1 MAAVFPPDTTQP
13 WVFNNV
19 TYEYDAAE
27 DRWYVVSTTATDEI
41 VESINDLNA
50 DIERI
55 DDKIEEEI
63 ENRTDLINQA
73 QGKNN
78 AQDAAIAELDA
89 RVDSISENI
98 GVLEFKGIFTYT
110 LERSEASCNAAY
122 VACTG
127 QAAGDPDAIAQC
139 DALLAQCQSEVGN
152 PLADGTFTSVGT
164 ATLDQVTELI
174 ITNTDKNGEI
184 LDWLNVV
191 EVGDYLELTEPN
203 TLDGGVTGGDTVL
216 YEVVADT
223 LRAGGQENIRVKF
236 IKETGNGDGHFDLQ
250 LDYTIRVFKK
260 DLGID
265 INEADARYV
274 AKPSKVLFGDNA
286 PTTGGAENGVL
297 RNGELWFDTK
307 ALELFVWNNN
317 SWVTASKPAS
327 QDIVVN
333 SALNELQNLEG
344 KTASLEVNVSLLM
357 QDRLRSPHVYYSDD
371 VPIGN
376 VEGELIDGDIWIDS
390 NDLTIKFYS
399 QGAWIN
405 PDRVSNSDSDNMPIG
420 SIIFWGG
427 SVSNIPTGWL
437 ECDGSATSAEVAAA
451 TGLSNLPDLKD
462 YMPAGGGGRFGTTVG
477 TTVESKIQS
486 HYHVWAGPKD
496 RDGYPASSSDTS
508 EGTAANQ
515 SYWRGNKTGSFDINK
530 GGKHTQNT
538 GDAYTAPPVY
548 LGVYIIKVA

>member
-1 MAAVFPPDTTQP
+1 MAAVFPLDTTKP
-13 WVFNNV
+13 WVFNGV

-27 DRWYVVSTTATDEI
+27 DRWFVVSTTATDQVIQNFNELD
-41 VESINDLNA
+41 E

-55 DDKIEEEI
+55 DQTITDEI
-63 ENRTDLINQA
+63 NNRTDLINA
-73 QGKNN
+73 AAGRNN

-89 RVDSISENI
+89 RVDSISANI
-98 GVLEFKGIFTYT
+98 GVLEFKGVFTYT

-164 ATLDQVTELI
+164 ATLADVTELV

-191 EVGDYLELTEPN
+191 EVGDYLELAEPN

-274 AKPSKVLFGDNA
+274 MKPYKVLFADNA
-286 PTTGGAENGVL
+286 PITGDAPDGAL
-297 RNGELWFDTK
+297 RNGELWFDTA

-317 SWVTASKPAS
+317 AWVTCAKPPS
-327 QDIVVN
+327 QDIVFSAALVDIQALQAQPKIVSSADAPVN
-333 SALNELQNLEG
+333 PKQ
-344 KTASLEVNVSLLM
+344 
-357 QDRLRSPHVYYSDD
+357 
-371 VPIGN
+371 
-376 VEGELIDGDIWIDS
+376 GDLWF
-390 NDLTIKFYS
+390 NPVTLKFAFYS
-399 QGAWIN
+399 AGSWIN
-405 PDRVSNSDSDNMPIG
+405 PD
-420 SIIFWGG
+420 
-427 SVSNIPTGWL
+427 
-437 ECDGSATSAEVAAA
+437 
-451 TGLSNLPDLKD
+451 
-462 YMPAGGGGRFGTTVG
+462 
-477 TTVESKIQS
+477 QS
-486 HYHVWAGPKD
+486 
-496 RDGYPASSSDTS
+496 
-508 EGTAANQ
+508 
-515 SYWRGNKTGSFDINK
+515 
-530 GGKHTQNT
+530 
-538 GDAYTAPPVY
+538 
-548 LGVYIIKVA
+548 

>member
-1 MAAVFPPDTTQP
+1 MAAVFPLDTTQP

-27 DRWYVVSTTATDEI
+27 DRWYVVSTTATDE
-41 VESINDLNA
+41 VVDNINDLNA

-55 DDKIEEEI
+55 DDKIAEEI
-63 ENRTDLINQA
+63 DNRTDLINQA
-73 QGKNN
+73 QGRNN

-127 QAAGDPDAIAQC
+127 EANGDTDAIAQC
-139 DALLAQCQSEVGN
+139 DALLAQCQSEVGD

-164 ATLDQVTELI
+164 ATLADVTELV
-174 ITNTDKNGEI
+174 ITNTDKNGEV

-191 EVGDYLELTEPN
+191 KVGDYLELAEPN

-274 AKPSKVLFGDNA
+274 MKPSKVLFADAA
-286 PTTGGAENGVL
+286 PTTGAAEDGVL
-297 RNGELWFDTK
+297 RNGELWFDTA

-317 SWVTASKPAS
+317 SWVTAAKPAS

-333 SALNELQNLEG
+333 NALNELQDLQG
-344 KTASLEVNVSLLM
+344 KTASIELGLDLIY
-357 QDRLRSPHVYYSDD
+357 QDRLRSPHLYYNDEE
-371 VPIGN
+371 PAGN
-376 VEGELIDGDIWIDS
+376 VDGELIDGDIWIDS
-390 NDLTIKFYS
+390 DDLTIKFFS

-405 PDRVSNSDSDNMPIG
+405 PDRVSDSETDNMPIG

-427 SVSNIPTGWL
+427 SIAKIPVGWA
-437 ECDGSATSAEVAAA
+437 ECRGQIAPDSVKAV
-451 TGLSNLPDLKD
+451 TGLPYIPNLKD
-462 YMPAGGGGRFGTTVG
+462 YMPAGVGGKFGASVA
-477 TTVESKIQS
+477 EYKQSRINSHS
-486 HYHVWAGPKD
+486 HYWGGPAD
-496 RDGYPASSSDTS
+496 RKGYPSGSKDTS
-508 EGTAANQ
+508 EGTSNNQ
-515 SYWRGNKTGSFDINK
+515 SYWRGNKSDSATSSYGTTS
-530 GGKHTQNT
+530 QT
-538 GDAYTAPPVY
+538 GDDITAPPVY
-548 LGVYIIKVA
+548 IGVYIMKVG